1 MEDIAASIIN
11 QLAYEDLKTMDRL
24 RLTIE
29 LAQVLTDEF
38 SRDKIES
45 LSGKMQ
51 LSDMVRLQDQLNR
64 SIDGLGESKSALQK
78 TYDWIREGKLPEL
91 MEAQELDG
99 LKVEGIGRVHLQSDV
114 RASIKAEN
122 KAAAYEWLGD
132 NGHGGF
138 GCEACGPRRDGRAL
152 PYAGRQPELT
162 RTGSGRIRRIP
173 LHRRGSI
180 DLNLWSPFR
189 NGHRI
194 RDVIT

>member
-29 LAQVLTDEF
+29 LAQALTDEF

-114 RASIKAEN
+114 RASIKADN

-132 NGHGGF
+132 NGHGGLITETVNASSLKAF
-138 GCEACGPRRDGRAL
+138 CKDKMKNGEELPEELFKTSVFTRA
-152 PYAGRQPELT
+152 
-162 RTGSGRIRRIP
+162 
-173 LHRRGSI
+173 
-180 DLNLWSPFR
+180 
-189 NGHRI
+189 
-194 RDVIT
+194 VITRK